1 MPESPKAC
9 DRRRLGA
16 EFGAGVTL
24 GIVALPLIR
33 RFGFEQ
39 ALGAD
44 RIFPDRATLA
54 SPQVPACQVPAGPAA

>member
-1 MPESPKAC
+1 
-9 DRRRLGA
+9 
-16 EFGAGVTL
+16 
-24 GIVALPLIR
+24 VALPLIR